1 MAFTPEDKLRFE
13 IEKLQLDIQEKKRAF
28 FNQPS
33 FWIPVLTVAISLSG
47 NLFQWSNSKNEKTLV
62 DIQIAQAKLDKQKA
76 DDQLKALQQQID
88 AAQAAFESTNQRI
101 ADAEKRLQEAT
112 EKLGASQS
120 PQVAAAAAEAGRVLA
135 DARQINQRGLE
146 GLRSVDITGPQRA
159 GKNTSLATTKE
170 REGFEK
176 LIAGD
181 YDGAAQAFQDA
192 ENALSGFHSAY
203 ELSRLIRSRR
213 SDLNDPAK
221 RKEVFQI
228 IVNKLSFG
236 APPEVISKMKELS
249 K

>member
-13 IEKLQLDIQEKKRAF
+13 IEKLQLDIQEKKRSF

-33 FWIPVLTVAISLSG
+33 FWIPVLTIAISFSANVL
-47 NLFQWSNSKNEKTLV
+47 QWSNSKNEKTLV

-88 AAQAAFESTNQRI
+88 AAQAAYESTNQKI
-101 ADAEKRLQEAT
+101 AEAEKRLQEAT

-146 GLRSVDITGPQRA
+146 GLRSVDIAGPQRI
-159 GKNTSLATTKE
+159 GKNAALATAKE

-192 ENALSGFHSAY
+192 ENAFSGFHAAFEISKLLKA
-203 ELSRLIRSRR
+203 RR

-228 IVNKLSFG
+228 IATKLSYG
-236 APPEVISKMKELS
+236 APPEIISKLKEMS
-249 K
+249 R